1 MSVPAT
7 PIRAAQTRVRIAR
20 VIARLPELSDER
32 LEGVEDN
39 LFELAE
45 LRSCCRRCA
54 SLYRPY
60 LERCRACLCHSS
72 QSSVF
77 APDRAN

>member
-1 MSVPAT
+1 MSLPAT
-7 PIRAAQTRVRIAR
+7 PIRAAQTRVRIER
-20 VIARLPELSDER
+20 VIARLPELSGER

-45 LRSCCRRCA
+45 LRSRCRRCA

-60 LERCRACLCHSS
+60 LERCRACLCRSS
-72 QSSVF
+72 QSPAS
-77 APDRAN
+77 AT